1 MQASLSQ
8 GNADDLAK
16 GKEAVVEVM
25 KKFKALLGAWGAH
38 QRDEQ
43 QPVILLQPVSFL
55 PDCAY

>member
-1 MQASLSQ
+1 M
-8 GNADDLAK
+8 AK